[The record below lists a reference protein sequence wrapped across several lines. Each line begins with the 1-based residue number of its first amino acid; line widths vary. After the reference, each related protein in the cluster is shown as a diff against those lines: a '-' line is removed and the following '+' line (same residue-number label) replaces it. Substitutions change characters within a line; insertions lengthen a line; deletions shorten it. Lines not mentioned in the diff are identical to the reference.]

1 MPLGERYRDSVRA
14 GSQEVMRLEKTV
26 QFADISDTAIGVA
39 SISRSLVIASR
50 DTQEPTMGHSLATG
64 RRARTGQ
71 RIAALATLAALTMG
85 ARAEGLTLRAQESAY
100 PAHPADE
107 YALTSYHLSANS
119 IRLFG
124 DYYFFDPAQ
133 SDAGPALS
141 SLTGGFR
148 ASTGLVGL
156 AQPMS
161 LYDAQQSAPYIG
173 LGYSHLWLNS
183 QLSLNADF
191 GLASQNRGH
200 GLFGSGASL
209 DDVTSQLRWAP
220 VMAVNVRYSF

>member
-1 MPLGERYRDSVRA
+1 
-14 GSQEVMRLEKTV
+14 
-26 QFADISDTAIGVA
+26 
-39 SISRSLVIASR
+39 
-50 DTQEPTMGHSLATG
+50 MGHSLATG
-64 RRARTGQ
+64 RRARTGL

-85 ARAEGLTLRAQESAY
+85 ARAEGLTLRMQENSY
-100 PAHPADE
+100 SSHSSDE
-107 YALTSYHLSANS
+107 YALTSYHISPNS

-133 SDAGPALS
+133 GDMGPTLG

-148 ASTGLVGL
+148 ASTGLFGL
-156 AQPMS
+156 TQPMS
-161 LYDAQQSAPYIG
+161 LYDTQQSSPYIG
-173 LGYSHLWLNS
+173 LGYSHLWFKS

-191 GLASQNRGH
+191 GLVSQNHGH
-200 GLFGSGASL
+200 GLFSSGTSL